1 MKSGSGRYN
10 PVVALVAATCALL
23 TCGVSVSPAQAQQ
36 VSSVTISPA
45 LPAEGDPI
53 IASAVVS
60 WNFPTFPA
68 SPMIAGSQINLPVAN
83 YIISPAP
90 PEPPALLQWTIPA
103 LPAGFYALTVS
114 FEAFPNNYYTNPN
127 LVFSVRPR
135 TALLGLIGG
144 RFQMSVASQQAGAKP
159 AAVHLSDSGG
169 YFTFFDPSNV
179 ELTAKIVDGRAVND
193 HYWVFIA
200 SMTNTP
206 LTITITDTQAG
217 NCGGSKSCPTRTYSN
232 PPNTNQNFIDV
243 TAF

>member
-1 MKSGSGRYN
+1 MNSGNGRHI
-10 PVVALVAATCALL
+10 PVVALVVATCAVL
-23 TCGVSVSPAQAQQ
+23 TCGVSISPAQAQV
-36 VSSVTISPA
+36 VSQVTISPA
-45 LPAEGDPI
+45 LPAEGDSI
-53 IASAVVS
+53 VASAVVS

-68 SPMIAGSQINLPVAN
+68 SPMIAGSQITLPVAN

-90 PEPPALLQWTIPA
+90 PEPPNLVQWTIPA
-103 LPAGFYALTVS
+103 LPAGFYAITVN
-114 FEAFPNNYYTNPN
+114 FEAFPNSYYTNPN

-135 TALLGLIGG
+135 AAALGLLGG
-144 RFQMSVASQQAGAKP
+144 RFQMSVASQEDGAKP
-159 AAVHLSDSGG
+159 AAVHLSDTGG

-179 ELTAKIVDGRAVND
+179 ELTAKIVDGRAVNG

-206 LTITITDTQAG
+206 LTVTITDTQAG
-217 NCGGSKSCPTRTYSN
+217 SCGGSNSCPKRTYSN